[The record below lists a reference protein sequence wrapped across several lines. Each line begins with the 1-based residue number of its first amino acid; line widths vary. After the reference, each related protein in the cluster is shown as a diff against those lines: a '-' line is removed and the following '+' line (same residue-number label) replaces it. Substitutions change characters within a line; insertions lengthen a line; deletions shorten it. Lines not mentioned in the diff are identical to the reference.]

1 MDNEL
6 YLHYDLAIVYLPFI
20 HPTRMSKILKMASSL
35 TRPVIGIT
43 MGDPAGIGPE
53 ILSST
58 LADPDIHDIC
68 HPVIIGD
75 TGIMKKAFAFMN
87 TRLNIV
93 EIHHPDQI
101 RDKLTGPSEK
111 VPGQVH
117 LIPGPPLDPSVT
129 ELGVPTPAT
138 GKAME
143 NYILTGVDLATSGAI
158 QALVTAPIT
167 KTGLKMAGSRF
178 HGHTELIAHQTG
190 TDEFAMMLAGERLKV
205 VLVTIHMPLAQ
216 VPSTLTPDAIV
227 RIIRLAYNSLRE
239 RFGMDSP
246 RIAVA
251 SLNPHAGEEGMFG
264 KEESQIIVPALET
277 ARTSGMDVT
286 GPLPPD
292 TVFFSAVNGRFDA
305 VVCMYHDQGLIPFK
319 MVHFK
324 DGVNTTLGL
333 PIIRTSVDHGTAYD
347 IAWQGKADATSMK
360 EAIKMAVLQ
369 SGHQMRFAHGQR

>member
-1 MDNEL
+1 MN
-6 YLHYDLAIVYLPFI
+6 
-20 HPTRMSKILKMASSL
+20 TSL

-58 LADPDIHDIC
+58 LADPNIHNIC

-75 TGIMKKAFAFMN
+75 TGVMKKAFEFTG
-87 TRLNIV
+87 TRREIV
-93 EIHHPDQI
+93 EIDHPDQI
-101 RDKLTGPSEK
+101 SNSISGQAEAN
-111 VPGQVH
+111 PGRVH
-117 LIPGPPLDPSVT
+117 LIPGPALDPAVT
-129 ELGVPTPAT
+129 TLGAPTPAT

-143 NYILTGVDLATSGAI
+143 NYILTGVDLASTGAI

-167 KTGLKMAGSRF
+167 KTGLKLAGSRF
-178 HGHTELIAHQTG
+178 HGHTELIAHNTG
-190 TDEFAMMLAGERLKV
+190 TKAFAMMLAGERLKV
-205 VLVTIHMPLAQ
+205 VLVTIHMPLAE
-216 VPSTLTPDAIV
+216 VPRALTPDAIV
-227 RIIRLAYNSLRE
+227 RIIRLTHDSLRE
-239 RFGMDSP
+239 RFGINNP

-251 SLNPHAGEEGMFG
+251 GLNPHAGEEGMFG
-264 KEESQIIVPALET
+264 QEESEIIVPALET
-277 ARTSGMDVT
+277 ARKKGLNIT

-292 TVFFSAVNGRFDA
+292 TVFFSAVNGNFDA

-347 IAWQGKADATSMK
+347 IAWQGKADDTSMK
-360 EAIKMAVLQ
+360 EAVKMAVLQ
-369 SGHQMRFAHGQR
+369 SGHLTRFAHGQ